1 MMRKT
6 GPIQLE
12 NGSMSANIES
22 YCKLL
27 TLSSISD
34 NYENMAMDATKTK
47 ISYQEYLYKLLQQ
60 QIIDRVDRSVNAK
73 IKKAGFPYVA
83 TMEMFDFSF
92 QPNIDEKLL
101 KELSTLSFLDNA
113 KNILFVGAPGVGKTH
128 LAIAIGLEATKQR
141 RRVKFTTAEELTNE
155 LIAARQSN
163 TLADY
168 LERASRI
175 ELLIIDEIG
184 YLDIQKESASLFFRL
199 ISKRYEKSSTIITS
213 NKPFEEWADVFG
225 DEVIASA
232 ILDRLLHHAYPFL
245 INGPS
250 YRMKELFGKKKSGND
265 KKIEGVEEN
274 I

>member
-27 TLSSISD
+27 TLSSVSD

-83 TMEMFDFSF
+83 TMDMFDFSF

-250 YRMKELFGKKKSGND
+250 YRMKELFGKKQKKND
-265 KKIEGVEEN
+265 VKLENEEES

>member
-1 MMRKT
+1 MRKT

-12 NGSMSANIES
+12 NGSMSANIQS

-27 TLSSISD
+27 TLSSVSD
-34 NYENMAMDATKTK
+34 NYETMAMDATKTK

-73 IKKAGFPYVA
+73 IKKAGFPYIA

-92 QPNIDEKLL
+92 QPNVDEKLL
-101 KELSTLSFLDNA
+101 KELATLSFLEDG

-163 TLADY
+163 TLAQY
-168 LERASRI
+168 LESASRI

-250 YRMKELFGKKKSGND
+250 YRMKELFGKNKKNE
-265 KKIEGVEEN
+265 KN
-274 I
+274 R